1 MNLPD
6 VTVVTDQDKGQ
17 KSAISEVM
25 DQAGQFYCAHHRRGN
40 IIKMCGAAS
49 GNRIYSALWVYNRLV
64 GCRTVEQIEREKTSS
79 MPMMHTNDARYLNN
93 LNDDEQYPAAR

>member
-49 GNRIYSALWVYNRLV
+49 GTHLFSLV
-64 GCRTVEQIEREKTSS
+64 GLQPFSWVSNCRE
-79 MPMMHTNDARYLNN
+79 N
-93 LNDDEQYPAAR
+93 